1 MKEFRIFLSSTFG
14 DFVEERTL
22 LQEKVFPRLQRL
34 CAEHGAT
41 LTVVDLRWGVGE
53 SVQTQNKTIEVCI
66 EEIKKCQ
73 EYTTKPNFL
82 ILLGDRY
89 GWRPLPRK
97 IKLKEFESILVSA
110 STQDYEIIS
119 SAYEGPD
126 LNSLDPYYLLKAF
139 GGDPARHYLIEKRVR
154 LALQRS
160 RVKNELVTKDGSDF
174 LSMSATHQEIL
185 VGALRDIDDQLMS
198 ILPERHVHAFE
209 RKMPVTETPEEKR
222 YLFDWDQETQAI
234 DISSAEDLNQLKKQ
248 LERRI
253 GSNYHKVYCDGMDE
267 SSRKIYL
274 ERFCEEVYA
283 SQATTLM
290 QEFKTASTGRDDKD
304 LPRRT
309 ELSPPAFGVEESL
322 AVLTEY
328 LASDNPGYFIVTG
341 EMGAGK
347 TRLVEELISSRTRT
361 NNDERIWFYD
371 ASCFLQF
378 RDMALLNLL
387 DAISQDLSIFSGAEF
402 SSSSS
407 ESEACRSFESIL
419 SNLKGQ
425 TTHIVII
432 DNLNSL
438 EKNVSSQSLAWLPE
452 SELTLIKV
460 VIVQRKG
467 ALCFISPFLLP
478 RCTIYDLPRMSDES
492 AIQLLD
498 WILENRCAEEIYPH
512 ESSVGRRLQPLQKAS
527 ILAAF
532 RENSNPLW
540 LKLVC
545 LLASEWRSWNQQV
558 APLNLSSLPA
568 KLEQLIAFYVS
579 RYLVEVCGHASC
591 YVRKTLLYIS
601 CSRHGLS
608 EDELRELQV
617 NDKDIISEFNQRC
630 AETNQKWLQVD
641 HLPPILWS
649 RLFRDLRG
657 VVESTSVNGQRRIQ
671 FPDIAIRHIVKEVFE
686 LSSQEEKV
694 MHQAIA
700 RLHLSRLQPLNR
712 QFALVDASKVQDPY
726 ALRSLSEIGWHLN
739 EAGDEQG
746 IASLMEDINYLMAKC
761 AALQVGSLLS
771 ERSQSSRISVGS
783 LSNFIVKNQGL
794 LLSGDRIWPSH
805 RIAVQLGLE
814 DTEVEISTVFRQWL
828 SQHHADW
835 AIYVSSFSTKQQ
847 ELKPVRHWSAML
859 PFQGRATV
867 ISSEHSRQRDLAV
880 ICDSRSLFGVCL
892 HSGQLLY
899 QVRVGSIQTILDM
912 GSHLIAL
919 CEQSQSLIALNSHNG
934 STQWQIELGATVL
947 SIKKCGEDHL
957 WASTSSNLFRLSA
970 ANGSIKNNLSIP
982 PVADGALSRLD
993 IHECANSLVLE
1004 LEVSN
1009 DNDSGGRVDFQCF
1022 ICKSLGNAAQIEPK
1036 GLILSLN
1043 GRCRVNVQLHPLL
1056 NGYLAIYDPE
1066 CREFYIYSSES
1077 QSIVDGVLSKL
1088 QQAVSGI
1095 EDACGEF
1102 DSGSSFQLSSV
1113 NDAFILFRFCDVFV
1127 SYDYVN
1133 HIATTIAWK
1142 CSTRCEKLNLSQ
1154 SRILLTPWPD
1164 DDGFGPEESVIL
1176 DLVRNELTKVSLPS
1190 IRKPALL
1197 DTHGEH
1203 ILLANRPLFDSDSGF
1218 TGKPSPLFDINLS
1231 SGEVR
1236 LIGNTVNCTYD
1247 GLLHDGFYAHPD
1259 SYFRIFPSGAEL
1271 IDISSCPLGDH
1282 LVFSQSPYSL
1292 GSSVIACEDRAGSP
1306 QLFICGNEAAMKLSF
1321 REPTPYATQLVPHPF
1336 CFGVSCSYAG
1346 PAAILLEDE
1355 RGGGEIPGIIQ
1366 FRLLAVDQSLSFIP
1380 GEYPNLGMDLNRT
1393 LPVEYSLD
1401 VDLTCSVV
1409 IHRGFF
1415 LVLQGDLF
1423 VAFEIEADISA
1434 SSDYQYRLI
1443 GAIRDTR
1450 IVGDESQ
1457 LDYNYVIDGERFLF
1471 KSSELDGAW
1480 VYTSLGSHGF
1490 SDLVE
1495 LSHETSQ
1502 IEFINKLEKA
1512 APLSDLSSS
1521 RSLDLEV
1528 IDLGEGLSTGS
1539 LKDCRSNPELG
1550 PSFVEIGD
1558 PDREGSRWY
1567 SASACHFLPHCS
1579 NYPDV
1584 FEGGGFTSSASTT
1597 RKLTFAVRRREYL
1610 VVDSDGAVS
1619 VLSPLSQASS

>member
-22 LQEKVFPRLQRL
+22 LQEKVFPRLKRL
-34 CAEHGAT
+34 CAEHGST

-53 SVQTQNKTIEVCI
+53 AVQTQNKTIEVCI

-110 STQDYEIIS
+110 STQDHEIIS

-126 LNSLDPYYLLKAF
+126 LNSLDPYYILKAF
-139 GGDPARHYLIEKRVR
+139 GGDPARHYLVEKRVR
-154 LALQRS
+154 QALQRS
-160 RVKNELVTKDGSDF
+160 RIKNELVTSDGSDF

-209 RKMPVTETPEEKR
+209 RMMPVMERPEEKR

-234 DISSAEDLNQLKKQ
+234 NASSAEDLNQLKKQ

-253 GSNYHKVYCDGMDE
+253 GGNYHKVYCDGIDE

-274 ERFCEEVYA
+274 EKFCEEVYA
-283 SQATTLM
+283 SQAWTLM
-290 QEFKTASTGRDDKD
+290 QELKTASTGRDEKEI
-304 LPRRT
+304 PRTT
-309 ELSPPAFGVEESL
+309 ELSPPAFGFEESL

-328 LASDNPGYFIVTG
+328 LASDNPGYFVVTG

-347 TRLVEELISSRTRT
+347 TRLVEELMSIRSST
-361 NNDERIWFYD
+361 NNDELIWFYD
-371 ASCFLQF
+371 ASRFVQF

-402 SSSSS
+402 SSSSN
-407 ESEACRSFESIL
+407 ETEACRSFESIL
-419 SNLKGQ
+419 SSLKGQ
-425 TTHIVII
+425 TSHIVII

-438 EKNVSSQSLAWLPE
+438 DRNASSQSLAWLPE
-452 SELTLIKV
+452 SELPLVKV

-467 ALCFISPFLLP
+467 ALCFISPSLLP

-492 AIQLLD
+492 AIHLLD
-498 WILENRCAEEIYPH
+498 WILEKRCTEQIYSH
-512 ESSVGRRLQPLQKAS
+512 ECSVGRRLQPLQKES

-532 RENSNPLW
+532 VENRNPLW

-545 LLASEWRSWNQQV
+545 ILASEWRSWNTQV

-568 KLEQLIAFYVS
+568 TTEQLIAFYIS
-579 RYLVEVCGHASC
+579 HYLVEVCGHASC

-601 CSRHGLS
+601 CSRQGLS
-608 EDELRELQV
+608 EDELRQLQV
-617 NDKDIISEFNQRC
+617 NDKDIISEFNRRC
-630 AETNQKWLQVD
+630 TETNQKWLQVD

-657 VVESTSVNGQRRIQ
+657 VVDSIFVNGQRRIQ
-671 FPDIAIRHIVKEVFE
+671 FPDIAIRHVVKEVFE

-694 MHQAIA
+694 THQAIA
-700 RLHLSRLQPLNR
+700 RLHLSRLQPLHR
-712 QFALVDASKVQDPY
+712 QFELVDASKVQDPY
-726 ALRSLSEIGWHLN
+726 ALRSLSEIGWHLS

-746 IASLMEDINYLMAKC
+746 IANLMEDINYLMAKC

-771 ERSQSSRISVGS
+771 ERCASSRISVSS
-783 LSNFIVKNQGL
+783 LSNFIIKNQGL

-814 DTEVEISTVFRQWL
+814 DAEVEIANAFRQWL
-828 SQHHADW
+828 SQHQADW

-847 ELKPVRHWSAML
+847 ELKPVRHWSALL

-880 ICDSRSLFGVCL
+880 IRDLRSLFGVCL

-899 QVRVGSIQTILDM
+899 QVRVGSIHSVLDM
-912 GSHLIAL
+912 GFHLIAL
-919 CEQSQSLIALNSHNG
+919 CEKSQSLIALNPHNG
-934 STQWQIELGATVL
+934 STQWQIDLGATVF
-947 SIKKCGEDHL
+947 SIEKCGEDHL
-957 WASTSSNLFRLSA
+957 WAITSSNLFRLSA
-970 ANGSIKNNLSIP
+970 VNGSIKNNLSIP
-982 PVADGALSRLD
+982 SLADGAFSRLD
-993 IHECANSLVLE
+993 IHECTNSLILE

-1009 DNDSGGRVDFQCF
+1009 DDDSVARVDFQSF
-1022 ICKSLGNAAQIEPK
+1022 ICKSLGSEVQIEPK
-1036 GLILSLN
+1036 ALILSLKD
-1043 GRCRVNVQLHPLL
+1043 RRRVNVRLHPLL

-1066 CREFYIYSSES
+1066 CSEFYLYSSES

-1102 DSGSSFQLSSV
+1102 DSASRLQLSSI
-1113 NDAFILFRFCDVFV
+1113 NDAFLLFRFCDIFV
-1127 SYDYVN
+1127 SYDYIN

-1154 SRILLTPWPD
+1154 ARILLTPWPD
-1164 DDGFGPEESVIL
+1164 DDGFGPEESVII

-1197 DTHGEH
+1197 DAHGER
-1203 ILLANRPLFDSDSGF
+1203 ILLTNYPLFDSDSGF

-1231 SGEVR
+1231 SGEGRV
-1236 LIGNTVNCTYD
+1236 IGNTINCTYD

-1259 SYFRIFPSGAEL
+1259 SYFRILPSGAEL
-1271 IDISSCPLGDH
+1271 IDISSCPLGDR

-1321 REPTPYATQLVPHPF
+1321 REPTPCATHPVTHPF
-1336 CFGVSCSYAG
+1336 GFGVSCSFAG
-1346 PAAILLEDE
+1346 TAAILLEDE

-1366 FRLLAVDQSLSFIP
+1366 FRLLDVDQSLSFIP
-1380 GEYPNLGMDLNRT
+1380 GEYPNLGMDLNRV
-1393 LPVEYSLD
+1393 LPAEYSLE

-1423 VAFEIEADISA
+1423 VAFEIEADLSG
-1434 SSDYQYRLI
+1434 SSDYQYHLI
-1443 GAIRDTR
+1443 GAIRDSR
-1450 IVGDESQ
+1450 IVGCDSQ
-1457 LDYNYVIDGERFLF
+1457 SDYNYVIDGEHFYFR
-1471 KSSELDGAW
+1471 SSELEGAW
-1480 VYTSLGSHGF
+1480 VYTTLGSDGF
-1490 SDLVE
+1490 SDLSE
-1495 LSHETSQ
+1495 LSYEPSQ
-1502 IEFINKLEKA
+1502 AESIDKLENA
-1512 APLSDLSSS
+1512 VPLSDISTSG
-1521 RSLDLEV
+1521 SLDLEV
-1528 IDLGEGLSTGS
+1528 VDLAVSLNIGL

-1550 PSFVEIGD
+1550 PCFVEIGD
-1558 PDREGSRWY
+1558 PAGGGARWY

-1584 FEGGGFTSSASTT
+1584 FEGGGFASSASTT
-1597 RKLTFAVRRREYL
+1597 RKLTFVVRRREFL